1 MSKRIFGVLNFMVLR
16 LYLENVDYMNYLF
29 VMMWIFIFVMFGWYL
44 WNNNSGKFDLDI
56 NFWVNNFVDYIL
68 DMNSDK
74 IVLSWFSLV
83 R

>member
-16 LYLENVDYMNYLF
+16 LYLENVDDINYLF
-29 VMMWIFIFVMFGWYL
+29 VLMWIFIFVMFGWYL

-56 NFWVNNFVDYIL
+56 NCWVNNFVDYIL

-74 IVLSWFSLV
+74 IVLGWFSLV